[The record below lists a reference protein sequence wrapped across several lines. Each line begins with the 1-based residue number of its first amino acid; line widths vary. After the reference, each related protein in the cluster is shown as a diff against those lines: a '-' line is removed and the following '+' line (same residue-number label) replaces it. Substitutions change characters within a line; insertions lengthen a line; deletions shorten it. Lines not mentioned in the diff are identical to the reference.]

1 MTKRKLYFFFYLLL
15 LLVFYATI
23 AIFISN
29 ISLLQYVSILFTT
42 ISSAFLYFV
51 PVLLPKKG
59 RHYHWMRFRLY
70 LISISYFI
78 INLAVC
84 YLFAFEFTM
93 NANFY
98 FVIHTLAFFI
108 VCLLTF
114 VASFTPRIQEEL
126 YEEETS
132 SDPIA

>member
-1 MTKRKLYFFFYLLL
+1 MVKRKLFFFTYIFLLL
-15 LLVFYATI
+15 AFYGTCAVLI
-23 AIFISN
+23 PN

-51 PVLLPKKG
+51 PALLPKHGKPY
-59 RHYHWMRFRLY
+59 RWMRVRLY
-70 LISISYFI
+70 LIGISYFI

-114 VASFTPRIQEEL
+114 VSSFTPEIP
-126 YEEETS
+126 EEETTE
-132 SDPIA
+132 IL